1 MDIKPFEEWY
11 QCFKEVENYELD
23 MSIKENCFKMVNGVD
38 EVINMACN
46 MGGMGFI
53 ENKKHFACYL
63 F

>member
-1 MDIKPFEEWY
+1 
-11 QCFKEVENYELD
+11 

-53 ENKKHFACYL
+53 ENNKALCMLSVLVLYSFIDGMQRI
-63 F
+63 